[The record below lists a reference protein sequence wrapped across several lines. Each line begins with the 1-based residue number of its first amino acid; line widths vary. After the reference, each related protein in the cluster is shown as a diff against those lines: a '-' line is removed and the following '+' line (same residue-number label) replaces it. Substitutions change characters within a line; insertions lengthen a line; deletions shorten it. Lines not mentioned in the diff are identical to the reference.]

1 MTNFEKEET
10 ETVTES
16 TGKTEIEVA
25 KYNADLIQFS
35 EKKHKPEKVST
46 ESKRI
51 PDSDFKKGKSRN
63 DKKKSK
69 ASNMHQL
76 PLPTNSQIMQQGS
89 SEREIMD
96 SIALTKTKFEKKEE
110 KHPIKPAS
118 RKSKRRKEKRE
129 HSRLSR

>member
-1 MTNFEKEET
+1 
-10 ETVTES
+10 
-16 TGKTEIEVA
+16 
-25 KYNADLIQFS
+25 
-35 EKKHKPEKVST
+35 
-46 ESKRI
+46 
-51 PDSDFKKGKSRN
+51 
-63 DKKKSK
+63 
-69 ASNMHQL
+69 MHQL